1 MAHVRGT
8 KNKIKPRTWATF
20 NKPFPKKKKNEQ
32 NKTYKKRRNWNAGL
46 AKKKEE
52 EGEEAKKKK
61 KKKKKGVKANE
72 DGDNSASNPLVF
84 SLLSKIFFFSPADFL
99 LPAKTHRYS
108 ADTIRFGPNRRE
120 SAHVGAYRETTTKKN
135 WTWFDA
141 QAAASLTCRRLGHGC
156 GGQFAASMHPSYN
169 VKYIYMNSVM

>member
-1 MAHVRGT
+1 M
-8 KNKIKPRTWATF
+8 
-20 NKPFPKKKKNEQ
+20 KKQ
-32 NKTYKKRRNWNAGL
+32 RRQR
-46 AKKKEE
+46 KKE
-52 EGEEAKKKK
+52 
-61 KKKKKGVKANE
+61 GVKASE
-72 DGDNSASNPLVF
+72 IVTAIAAWYFRFKL
-84 SLLSKIFFFSPADFL
+84 FFFFPSPADFL
-99 LPAKTHRYS
+99 FPAETHRYS

-120 SAHVGAYRETTTKKN
+120 SAHVGAYRETTKKKN

>member
-1 MAHVRGT
+1 M
-8 KNKIKPRTWATF
+8 
-20 NKPFPKKKKNEQ
+20 KKQ
-32 NKTYKKRRNWNAGL
+32 RRQR
-46 AKKKEE
+46 KKE
-52 EGEEAKKKK
+52 
-61 KKKKKGVKANE
+61 GVKASE
-72 DGDNSASNPLVF
+72 IVTAIAAWYFRFKL
-84 SLLSKIFFFSPADFL
+84 FFFFFPSPAHFIF
-99 LPAKTHRYS
+99 PAETHRYS

-120 SAHVGAYRETTTKKN
+120 SAHVGAYRETTKKKN